1 MIKNVFKQLCP
12 SESICQRQVTFR
24 CVITELP
31 DELVRK
37 SSVIVLL
44 NLGVKLLHPAN
55 FDEKLGEVFVSFSAA
70 IFSSEH
76 CIRTCCCCDFFHSS
90 SMILRSSSEIN
101 WTSEKKT

>member
-55 FDEKLGEVFVSFSAA
+55 FDEKLGEVFVSFLLPYSLLNTVSELVVAV
-70 IFSSEH
+70 IFPQFVN
-76 CIRTCCCCDFFHSS
+76 DFKVF
-90 SMILRSSSEIN
+90 L
-101 WTSEKKT
+101 